1 MSNIELKPLNNKQS
15 QTLTNQE
22 MSSILGGLFNS
33 SRSRSERND
42 KTIKD
47 SFNDN
52 ISNVNTR
59 GGNIYADPE
68 TVTIK

>member
-33 SRSRSERND
+33 SRSRSERNN
-42 KTIKD
+42 KTITG

-52 ISNVNTR
+52 ISNVR
-59 GGNIYADPE
+59 GSGDIYADPE
-68 TVTIK
+68 KVSIS

>member
-22 MSSILGGLFNS
+22 MSFILGGS
-33 SRSRSERND
+33 SRRKSQRND
-42 KTIKD
+42 KTITG

-52 ISNVNTR
+52 IDNVRTR
-59 GGNIYADPE
+59 GGSIYADPE
-68 TVTIK
+68 TVTIQ

>member
-22 MSSILGGLFNS
+22 MSSILGGS
-33 SRSRSERND
+33 SRRKSQRND
-42 KTIKD
+42 KTITG

-52 ISNVNTR
+52 IDNVRTR
-59 GGNIYADPE
+59 GGSIYADPE
-68 TVTIK
+68 TVTIQ